1 MISNSKIM
9 EMGRKSLK
17 GYRLRAAGITVIG
30 NLIAIAIVFAIYF
43 ILVNFKEPNVISLEN
58 TIIDQLSGIAQSVI
72 IYLFGIGFY
81 AYFYDIYKQR
91 TTSFRRLF
99 AGFKKL
105 PRNLIILF
113 ICSLVMNLLTSLPM
127 SLYLLY
133 SDPVETNPYPILTLG
148 ITMLVVLCI
157 VGYKFFPTWMGLV
170 YKMAIDDTTGPI
182 ELIKQTYRKVSKYN
196 FKFLG
201 FMVHITL
208 WCMLGVLTLGI
219 GFLWILPIIATSS
232 IIFFDIIFN
241 PDEYAV
247 PKEPETNVIPENSA
261 EITPPEQP
269 KE

>member
-17 GYRLRAAGITVIG
+17 GSRLKAAGITVIA
-30 NLIAIAIVFAIYF
+30 NLIAIAIALAIYF
-43 ILVNFKEPNVISLEN
+43 IFVNFKEPNVLSLEN
-58 TIIDQLSGIAQSVI
+58 IIIDQLSSIAQSII

-99 AGFKKL
+99 VGFKKF

-113 ICSLVMNLLTSLPM
+113 IYTLVINLLTSIPIN
-127 SLYLLY
+127 LYFLY
-133 SDPVETNPYPILTLG
+133 SDPVETSPYPILTLG
-148 ITMLVVLCI
+148 ISLLVVLCI
-157 VGYKFFPTWMGLV
+157 VGYKFFPTWMGLF
-170 YKMAIDDTTGPI
+170 YKMAIDDTTGTI

-201 FMVHITL
+201 FMVHVSL

-247 PKEPETNVIPENSA
+247 PKDPETVMISENST
-261 EITPPEQP
+261 EITPPELP
-269 KE
+269 EE

>member
-17 GYRLRAAGITVIG
+17 GSRLKAAGITVIG
-30 NLIAIAIVFAIYF
+30 NVIGLGIIIAISLFLAS
-43 ILVNFKEPNVISLEN
+43 FKEPNVLSLEN
-58 TIIDQLSGIAQSVI
+58 ILIDQLSSIVHTVI
-72 IYLFGIGFY
+72 LYLFGIGFY

-91 TTSFRRLF
+91 ATSFRRLF

-105 PRNLIILF
+105 PRNLIVLF
-113 ICSLVMNLLTSLPM
+113 IGTLVLTLFTTLPTSL
-127 SLYLLY
+127 YFLY
-133 SDPVETNPYPILTLG
+133 SDPVQTSPYTFLTLG

-157 VGYKFFPTWMGLV
+157 ICYKFFPTWMGLI

-201 FMVHITL
+201 FMVHVTL

-219 GFLWILPIIATSS
+219 GLLWILPIIATSS

-247 PKEPETNVIPENSA
+247 PKDPETVVIPENST
-261 EITPPEQP
+261 EITPPELP
-269 KE
+269 EE